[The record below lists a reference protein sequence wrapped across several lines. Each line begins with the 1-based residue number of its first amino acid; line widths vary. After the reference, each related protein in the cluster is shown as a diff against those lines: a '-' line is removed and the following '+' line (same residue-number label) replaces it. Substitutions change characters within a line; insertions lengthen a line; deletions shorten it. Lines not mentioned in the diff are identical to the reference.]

1 MAARILIADDE
12 AAIVRS
18 LTYALEREG
27 YKVDAVY
34 DGSAALSRARG
45 GSYELAVL
53 DVMLPGMTG
62 LEVCRTIRAESTLPV
77 ILLTARDTEV
87 ETIVGL
93 EAGADDYVT
102 KPFSVAELVSRV
114 GALLRRRRIDASD
127 QAPAKLE
134 IDGLS
139 IDPLARTVERDGA
152 DVRLT
157 TAEFDLLL
165 LLAESPG
172 QVFTRQSI
180 MEHLWKTP
188 FFGDLR
194 SADTHIANIRR
205 KIERDP
211 ARPSRLQTV
220 RGVGYKL
227 GSRAG
232 GAGTRAS
239 VSES

>member
-1 MAARILIADDE
+1 MPTRILVADDE
-12 AAIVRS
+12 AAMVRS

-27 YKVDAVY
+27 YEVHAVF
-34 DGSAALSRARG
+34 DGTSALSEAR
-45 GSYELAVL
+45 SKRHDLAVL
-53 DVMLPGMTG
+53 DVMLPGMSG
-62 LEVCRTIRAESTLPV
+62 LDVCRMIRAEGSLPV

-102 KPFSVAELVSRV
+102 KPFSVAELVSRIA
-114 GALLRRRRIDASD
+114 ALLRRRRIDAADHVPSKIEV
-127 QAPAKLE
+127 A
-134 IDGLS
+134 GLS

-172 QVFTRQSI
+172 QVFSRQSI

-188 FFGDLR
+188 FFGDQR

-227 GSRAG
+227 GARRTA
-232 GAGTRAS
+232 
-239 VSES
+239 

>member
-1 MAARILIADDE
+1 MAARILVADDE
-12 AAIVRS
+12 PAIVRS

-27 YKVDAVY
+27 YDVHAVF
-34 DGSAALSRARG
+34 DGTAALSEAR
-45 GSYELAVL
+45 SKNHDLAVL
-53 DVMLPGMTG
+53 DVMLPGLSG
-62 LEVCRTIRAESTLPV
+62 LEVCRTIRAEGTLPV

-102 KPFSVAELVSRV
+102 KPFSVAELVSRIA
-114 GALLRRRRIDASD
+114 ALLRRRRIDAAD
-127 QAPAKLE
+127 ATPPKIE
-134 IDGLS
+134 IADLT
-139 IDPLARTVERDGA
+139 IDPLSRTVERDGA
-152 DVRLT
+152 EIRLT

-172 QVFTRQSI
+172 QVFSRQSI

-188 FFGDLR
+188 FFGDQR

-211 ARPSRLQTV
+211 ARPTNLQTV

-227 GSRAG
+227 GARPKA
-232 GAGTRAS
+232 
-239 VSES
+239 